1 MWKGE
6 VLNAFLLRHRFDIDY
21 IGQLNQ
27 NIPRSSGV
35 ARSSDRLLN
44 VAWVVLHCNRRIG
57 ARERRQL
64 IPHVRFQV
72 RASSVVSGW
81 TWCWSLN
88 LKVLR
93 LKAFCQESGG
103 TECGKAFDVSRPVKK
118 SSTFRLLFF
127 ARGLSV
133 TFTVFGWFCWIFLS
147 KIGVCPLFAQH
158 ICNMHATS
166 GCAARF

>member
-6 VLNAFLLRHRFDIDY
+6 VLKAFLLRHRFNIDY

-35 ARSSDRLLN
+35 ARSSDRLVN
-44 VAWVVLHCNRRIG
+44 VAWVVLHCNCRIG
-57 ARERRQL
+57 AREWRQL

-72 RASSVVSGW
+72 RTSSVVSGW
-81 TWCWSLN
+81 TWCWGLN
-88 LKVLR
+88 LKVLW
-93 LKAFCQESGG
+93 LKAFLSGVG
-103 TECGKAFDVSRPVKK
+103 RYWVRRSFWCFATAKK

-133 TFTVFGWFCWIFLS
+133 TFRVYGC
-147 KIGVCPLFAQH
+147 FA
-158 ICNMHATS
+158 
-166 GCAARF
+166 GFFWVR